1 MSTQANLLAALLRL
15 GMLKTYRAR
24 NSPSTESKPFRD
36 RLLAPVVAYMH
47 YQAFCQHLLR
57 ILEGFQTA
65 MRTAGFELDI
75 IKSTGGPTG
84 GLDWAGL
91 IGDGGVPEK
100 NEGRSSLKGNVELL
114 VNKR

>member
-1 MSTQANLLAALLRL
+1 MIRI
-15 GMLKTYRAR
+15 YRAR
-24 NSPSTESKPFRD
+24 KSSSTGTKPSQD

-47 YQAFCQHLLR
+47 YQAFCRHLLH

-75 IKSTGGPTG
+75 IKNTGGPTG

-91 IGDGGVPEK
+91 IGDG
-100 NEGRSSLKGNVELL
+100 NESVGNQGRSSLKGNVELL